1 MNRKGYKG
9 SITVFLSLAGILF
22 LSLICAVVESA
33 RVQGARAQTANI
45 TGMGTFSVLGEF
57 ERGLL
62 EKYDIFSLDG
72 SYGSG
77 SFQIQ
82 KVNQQ
87 LQNYIS
93 YNANPGK
100 DLFSPLCFDPWKLEL
115 TDSSI
120 TGYTLLTDE
129 KGEPFYQQAVS
140 YMKENAAVIAVDK
153 LLEYTKDIDQI
164 QKNQD
169 NYENSQKSN
178 DNQLSGLEEEKQ
190 NKMEELESKA
200 AGENQTDAVLPGT
213 GAPETAVIPTQPAS
227 NPLTEIAKLRKKST
241 LDIVTWDKELSEKKI
256 KSRGLPSG
264 GVRKKGNMDIEKK
277 HSGLVS
283 DVLFREYLLIRFPGY
298 LGDGKGEALDYQIEY
313 ILGGKNTDQKNLKY
327 VVNRLLLMREGM
339 NYLYCIQTPQISSEA
354 ETLAVTLTGFLGIPA
369 LTAATKHA
377 LLLAWAYGESLVDVR
392 ILLDNGKVP
401 MFKDASTWSLSLENL
416 GRITEI
422 LQQGNTGGDQGMDY
436 SEYLRILLN
445 MGKVSSQKMR
455 ALDMIQAELQEKSGT
470 EGFKA
475 ENGIVA
481 VKADTNWSC
490 RPVFYSLPKVVLGV
504 SAGSNAITQQSSMA
518 Y

>member
-9 SITVFLSLAGILF
+9 SITVFLSLASILF

-33 RVQGARAQTANI
+33 RVQGAKAQTANI

-57 ERGLL
+57 EGGLL
-62 EKYDIFSLDG
+62 EKYNIFSLDG

-100 DLFSPLCFDPWKLEL
+100 DLFSPLCFDPWRLEL
-115 TDSSI
+115 TDSGI

-129 KGEPFYQQAVS
+129 KGEPFYQQAVA
-140 YMKENAAVIAVDK
+140 YMKENAAVLAIDK

-164 QKNQD
+164 QKSQD
-169 NYENSQKSN
+169 NYENSQRN
-178 DNQLSGLEEEKQ
+178 NEDQLSGLEEEKQ
-190 NKMEELESKA
+190 NKIEELESEA
-200 AGENQTDAVLPGT
+200 AGGNQTDIVLPGA
-213 GAPETAVIPTQPAS
+213 GESETATVPAQPTT

-241 LDIVTWDKELSEKKI
+241 LDIVTWDKQLSEKKI
-256 KSRGLPSG
+256 KSRGFPSG
-264 GVRKKGNMDIEKK
+264 GVGKKGNMKIEKK

-283 DVLFREYLLIRFPGY
+283 DVLFREYLLMYFPSY
-298 LGDGKGEALDYQIEY
+298 LGGGEGKALDYQIEY

-339 NYLYCIQTPQISSEA
+339 NYLYCTKTPQISSEA
-354 ETLAVTLTGFLGIPA
+354 EALAVALTGFLGIPP
-369 LTAATKHA
+369 LVTATKHA

-401 MFKDASTWSLSLENL
+401 LFKDASTWSLSLENL
-416 GRITEI
+416 GRINEV
-422 LQQGNTGGDQGMDY
+422 LRQGSTGSNEGMTY
-436 SEYLRILLN
+436 PEYLRILLN
-445 MGKVSSQKMR
+445 MGKKSSQKMR
-455 ALDMIQAELQEKSGT
+455 ALDMIQAELQEENGT
-470 EGFKA
+470 AGFKA

-481 VKADTNWSC
+481 VKADTRWSC
-490 RPVFYSLPKVVLGV
+490 RPVFYSLPKAVLGV
-504 SAGSNAITQQSSMA
+504 SAGSTAISQQSSMT